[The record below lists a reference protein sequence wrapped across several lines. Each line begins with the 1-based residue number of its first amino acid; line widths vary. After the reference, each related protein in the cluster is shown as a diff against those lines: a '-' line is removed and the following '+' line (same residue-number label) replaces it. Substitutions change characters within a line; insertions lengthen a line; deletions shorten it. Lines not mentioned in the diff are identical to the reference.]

1 MSAELLVANLL
12 RVAREDLEGAKLLA
26 DQSNRNAVY
35 LCEQAAEKIIRAI
48 LTSEGLHGG
57 IRHQLNEMVD
67 AIPDANPLKAPL
79 REIEFLT
86 AYATS
91 YRYPTSSGRV
101 LKAPS
106 AVQLGVAFAKV
117 AAVLAQAAT
126 GLGVDLDTRDAPA
139 TRCRPFR

>member
-86 AYATS
+86 A
-91 YRYPTSSGRV
+91 
-101 LKAPS
+101 
-106 AVQLGVAFAKV
+106 
-117 AAVLAQAAT
+117 
-126 GLGVDLDTRDAPA
+126 
-139 TRCRPFR
+139 